1 MSTNSTSADGKSAQ
15 DLVREQKE
23 ANFTIM
29 FVSVGFS
36 CFIWQVLTTGKMAY
50 KSKKPIVL
58 LVFLQSVLGVVVTFV
73 TLLVCIVE
81 VDCTFR
87 LFFSVVGVNIGDMA
101 LQFVLLWKAFLGN
114 ERSKL
119 ILFVGSIP
127 IISIAVFIVINLTI
141 GRSGSFLQESVCLT
155 NYPTYIV
162 ITKAAIDFTSNVFLS
177 ACFILVIYRHY
188 RLFGNSIQRTLLKEG
203 LLYCFG
209 VCFSNIICGILLTLE
224 VIGGNTPVLYT
235 IDWYLASYLVIK
247 QLRHSKKQVSIPK
260 QYHAPNNNISPGV
273 DDDDDHSSAAGASI
287 LPPPDEELRHTFNS
301 IEKPDIMERS
311 YIYSTSTNYTVST
324 VKEADMSLKK

>member
-1 MSTNSTSADGKSAQ
+1 MSTNSTSTDDKSAQ
-15 DLVREQKE
+15 DLVRDQKE

-36 CFIWQVLTTGKMAY
+36 CFIWQALTTGKMVY

-58 LVFLQSVLGVVVTFV
+58 LVFLQSVLGAVVTFV

-87 LFFSVVGVNIGDMA
+87 LFFSVVGVNVGDMA

-119 ILFVGSIP
+119 VLFVGSIP
-127 IISIAVFIVINLTI
+127 IISIAVFIVINLTV
-141 GRSGSFLQESVCLT
+141 GRSGSFLQEGVCLT

-162 ITKAAIDFTSNVFLS
+162 IIKAAIDFTSNVFLS

-203 LLYCFG
+203 LLYC
-209 VCFSNIICGILLTLE
+209 
-224 VIGGNTPVLYT
+224 IG
-235 IDWYLASYLVIK
+235 YLASYLVIK
-247 QLRHSKKQVSIPK
+247 QLRHSKKQISIPK
-260 QYHAPNNNISPGV
+260 QYYSPNNNISPDV

-287 LPPPDEELRHTFNS
+287 LPPPDEELRHIFNS
-301 IEKPDIMERS
+301 IKKSDIMEKS
-311 YIYSTSTNYTVST
+311 HIYSTSTNYTVST
-324 VKEADMSLKK
+324 VKEADISLKK